1 MSICSSF
8 TKNIITAIYHWCT
21 YLSSNLYIILSLW
34 LNSKEGGSIKQLP
47 KVAKD
52 LSHTSL
58 PDLTGAN
65 SIFFCHL
72 LRLHCSNPLPLFIT
86 SIEGGIWKIERGRG
100 NGNMVLGQV
109 FLKWGGWHFF
119 YLIFSRFIIFT
130 FRNYFTLCKIV
141 LYFEEH
147 FFFANIILW
156 KKVILSCLKMNL
168 CVCVRKVG
176 VSN

>member
-8 TKNIITAIYHWCT
+8 TKNIITTIYHWCT
-21 YLSSNLYIILSLW
+21 YLSSHLYIILSLW

-100 NGNMVLGQV
+100 EWKYGAGASLFKVRGMAL
-109 FLKWGGWHFF
+109 FLFNFF
-119 YLIFSRFIIFT
+119 
-130 FRNYFTLCKIV
+130 
-141 LYFEEH
+141 
-147 FFFANIILW
+147 
-156 KKVILSCLKMNL
+156 KVYHIYI
-168 CVCVRKVG
+168 
-176 VSN
+176 